1 MIDIQSALRDIF
13 RGLEPTLSECG
24 FKPVYPDGVKSD
36 ELPASISSGRA
47 VMDFAG
53 ENKALRIEH
62 YDNKINLLCAEKE
75 GGVTDADYGKVAHS
89 LLDLGTADDKDIR
102 YIANE
107 FSELI
112 NERFGKNASPAK
124 KKVKL
129 PTPVSKAA
137 AKNGDACYDSNTF
150 ANRLSVLY
158 PELREPYKNNIEKYG
173 EFLPEEFFKEFGA
186 PVIISVIK
194 ENNPQKMRKLF
205 NLLNDIYDDGTNE
218 IQDIIAVTIF
228 GQLNNDQELLA
239 NCVDYMS
246 ADMISPVIQ
255 VNKYLAKSK
264 SARMRLENPPKYK
277 PKKAKKRKNM
287 FSTLANR

>member
-1 MIDIQSALRDIF
+1 MTDIRIAMRDIYKN
-13 RGLEPTLSECG
+13 LEPALTDCG
-24 FKPVYPDGVKSD
+24 FKITTPADISDGIPVEVV
-36 ELPASISSGRA
+36 SGRA

-53 ENKALRIEH
+53 ENRLLRIEH
-62 YDNKINLLCAEKE
+62 YDNKITLLWAQKE
-75 GGVTDADYGKVAHS
+75 GASTSDFVKIAHS
-89 LLDLGTADDKDIR
+89 LLDLETADNKDIK

-107 FSELI
+107 YSELI
-112 NERFGKNASPAK
+112 EENFGKNGEVTK

-137 AKNGDACYDSNTF
+137 AKNGDACYDANTF

-158 PELREPYKNNIEKYG
+158 PELRDEYRKNIETYG
-173 EFLPEEFFKEFGA
+173 EFLPEDFFKNYAA
-186 PVIISVIK
+186 PVVVRVIK
-194 ENNPQKMRKLF
+194 ENDPQKMKKLF

-218 IQDIIAVTIF
+218 IQDIIAVTVL
-228 GQLNNDQELLA
+228 GSLGNDQELLA

-246 ADMISPVIQ
+246 EDMISPVIQ

-277 PKKAKKRKNM
+277 PKKAKKKKGM
-287 FSTLANR
+287 FSSLANQ